1 MRCRHTPKHSYAGKL
16 AFPVDTP
23 ITVEAL
29 LTHYMDIVGPV
40 PLAMLRALA
49 SASDDSAQS
58 SQLTAL
64 SDADT
69 YAAVV
74 GVALACSRLQPVALR
89 V

>member
-1 MRCRHTPKHSYAGKL
+1 MSTRADLWHSVIDRHTPKHSYAGKL

-29 LTHYMDIVGPV
+29 LTHYMDVVGPV

-49 SASDDSAQS
+49 AASSDDAHAT
-58 SQLTAL
+58 QLTAL

-69 YAAVV
+69 SVSAPTH
-74 GVALACSRLQPVALR
+74 AC
-89 V
+89 